1 MAACP
6 SCGAPHPER
15 ARFCA
20 ECGAALAAPS
30 PREVRKVVT
39 VLFADV
45 TGSTAL
51 GERLDPEAVR
61 KVMARYFETSRA
73 AIQRHG
79 GTVEKFIGD
88 AVMAV
93 FGIPAVH
100 EDDALRAVRA
110 ADELSRALRT
120 LDVELASSG
129 VALGVRIGI
138 ETGEVVA
145 GVGRPETTLVTGDAV
160 NVAARLEQ
168 AAGPGEVLLGA
179 GTLDLVRDA
188 VVVESLAPLALK
200 GKASPVAAFRLI
212 SVSAG
217 VVGRTRRRDLPM
229 VGREHEL
236 AVLRQALERAVADR
250 SARRLTVFGSAG
262 VGKSRLVRE
271 FLAGIGSSAIVV
283 RGRCLPYGEGI
294 TYWPIAEIVRAGAGI
309 DDDDS
314 AEAARARL
322 DRVFGDGPGAQL
334 DALRIAGIV
343 GLGGSPAEPDDLFA
357 AVRGL
362 LERLAANRPLVIV
375 VEDVHWAE
383 PTLLDLIDDLVARS
397 HGFAILCVAC
407 ARPDLIERRPGWAD
421 GAVQPSLVLENLP
434 AEVGARLLA
443 GLLPGA
449 HLSDAIRMRLEEA
462 AEGNPLFAEE
472 LVGMLVDD
480 GLVRPE
486 GGVWVATASL
496 EAVRI
501 PPTINALLGARL
513 DRLAPDVR
521 AVAERASVI
530 GRVFDRATVIGV
542 SPEPERE
549 TVPGHLATL
558 VGTELVVPLDGGST
572 DPERFQFRHILIRDA
587 AYAALPKAS
596 RADLHER
603 LAGWIEQVSGDRLGE
618 VEEIVGYHL
627 EAAHQYHADLGTLGE
642 RGDEI
647 AGRAARHL
655 AVAALRA
662 VARSDTPAAANL
674 LTRTAAL
681 LPPDDPARGPLLV
694 DLGLAL
700 REMGEPDRADA
711 VLAEV
716 MTRAEASG
724 DASMRAHAIIQR
736 WLAYDATHGRMAE
749 AELEARA
756 ALVLFEAS
764 GDELGQARA
773 WRLLS
778 EVDWADGQGAAA
790 EAANESDLVH
800 ARRSGRPREQTE
812 AYCILSGILFT
823 GPAPIA
829 DGIRLCEEILSS
841 EAGNGAVE
849 GWIWH
854 ALAHLRVRLG
864 AFPEARELAAK
875 SDAVLRKH
883 GQSYESAI
891 QSELFAD
898 VELVAGDPAAATIA
912 LREGLEI
919 TEHAGRPSLM
929 LAAFLSRAAVEAGQP
944 VVAEAAA
951 EQAIDGGGWIRA
963 IAQGVLGRIRGFQG
977 RYAEADLLTR
987 EAVAYFE
994 GTDFLT
1000 FHARACL
1007 DQADVLWR
1015 SGRREAAIEA
1025 ATMARALHERK
1036 GSLVEAAQAER
1047 LLIELR
1053 AQLSLQTSR

>member
-120 LDVELASSG
+120 LDTELASSG

-179 GTLDLVRDA
+179 GTLNLVRDA
-188 VVVESLAPLALK
+188 VVAEPLEPLALK

-229 VGREHEL
+229 VGREREL
-236 AVLRQALERAVADR
+236 AILRGAFERAVVDR
-250 SARRLTVFGSAG
+250 SAQRLTVFGSAG

-271 FLAGIGSSAIVV
+271 FLARVGSSAIVV

-309 DDDDS
+309 DDGDS

-322 DRVFGDGPGAQL
+322 DRVFGDEPGARL
-334 DALRIAGIV
+334 DAQRIAGIV
-343 GLGGSPAEPDDLFA
+343 GLGGSPAEQDDLFA
-357 AVRGL
+357 AVRRF
-362 LERLAANRPLVIV
+362 LERLAADRPLVVIV
-375 VEDVHWAE
+375 DDVHWAE

-397 HGFAILCVAC
+397 HGFPILCVAC

-421 GAVQPSLVLENLP
+421 EADEPSLVLENLP

-449 HLSDAIRMRLEEA
+449 HLSDAVRMRLEEA

-530 GRVFDRATVIGV
+530 GRVFDRATVVGV
-542 SPEPERE
+542 SPETERGA
-549 TVPGHLATL
+549 VSGHLATL

-603 LAGWIEQVSGDRLGE
+603 LAGWIEQSRVIGSVRSRRSSATTSRKRIGITRTSGRSTS
-618 VEEIVGYHL
+618 
-627 EAAHQYHADLGTLGE
+627 EAT
-642 RGDEI
+642 
-647 AGRAARHL
+647 
-655 AVAALRA
+655 
-662 VARSDTPAAANL
+662 RSPAAPPDTWLSRPNGRSPGAIRRPRP
-674 LTRTAAL
+674 TCSRRTAAL

-700 REMGEPDRADA
+700 REMGEPDRAEA
-711 VLAEV
+711 VLVEV
-716 MTRAEASG
+716 MARAEASG
-724 DASMRAHAIIQR
+724 DASMRAHALIQR

-749 AELEARA
+749 AEREARA
-756 ALVLFEAS
+756 ALALFEAS

-778 EVDWADGQGAAA
+778 EIHWADGQGAAA

-823 GPAPIA
+823 GPVPIA
-829 DGIRLCEEILSS
+829 DGIRRCEEIL
-841 EAGNGAVE
+841 EERARQWRRRGLDLARAGASPCPAGSVRRGPQARRSVGRGPAQARAV
-849 GWIWH
+849 
-854 ALAHLRVRLG
+854 LRVR
-864 AFPEARELAAK
+864 
-875 SDAVLRKH
+875 
-883 GQSYESAI
+883 
-891 QSELFAD
+891 
-898 VELVAGDPAAATIA
+898 DPI
-912 LREGLEI
+912 
-919 TEHAGRPSLM
+919 
-929 LAAFLSRAAVEAGQP
+929 
-944 VVAEAAA
+944 
-951 EQAIDGGGWIRA
+951 
-963 IAQGVLGRIRGFQG
+963 
-977 RYAEADLLTR
+977 
-987 EAVAYFE
+987 
-994 GTDFLT
+994 
-1000 FHARACL
+1000 
-1007 DQADVLWR
+1007 
-1015 SGRREAAIEA
+1015 
-1025 ATMARALHERK
+1025 
-1036 GSLVEAAQAER
+1036 
-1047 LLIELR
+1047 
-1053 AQLSLQTSR
+1053 